1 MIKFL
6 CIEAKNDRKVHA
18 CFVKFSQHIIKVD
31 QYHLYFR
38 RNKYRKG
45 QNQHSNLILPELSK
59 VRCKTVVI
67 KFRM

>member
-1 MIKFL
+1 M
-6 CIEAKNDRKVHA
+6 HA

-59 VRCKTVVI
+59 VRYKTVVI
-67 KFRM
+67 KFKM